1 MEGGEGGRESRVW
14 REGWREID
22 GEGRMRGEGGGRRTK
37 VRIERSRGK
46 KEKTGRICTTVHL
59 PSNIFFCRC
68 PERVKTVA

>member
-1 MEGGEGGRESRVW
+1 MEGGEGGREGGEGRVECGG
-14 REGWREID
+14 REGWGEIG
-22 GEGRMRGEGGGRRTK
+22 GEGR
-37 VRIERSRGK
+37 VWIERSRGK